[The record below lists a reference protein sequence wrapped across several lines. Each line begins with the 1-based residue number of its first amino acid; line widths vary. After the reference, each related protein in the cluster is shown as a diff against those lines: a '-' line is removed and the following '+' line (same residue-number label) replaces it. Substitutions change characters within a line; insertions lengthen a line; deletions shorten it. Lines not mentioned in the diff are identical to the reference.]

1 MGTQFRCRRSGNVL
15 TFNNPSDIIH
25 VRSCESYEEI
35 KDETNANEA
44 VKVEET
50 HKAQVLVPKKKGRP
64 FKTARV

>member
-1 MGTQFRCRRSGNVL
+1 MGTQFRCKRSGNVL

-35 KDETNANEA
+35 KNETNANEA

-50 HKAQVLVPKKKGRP
+50 PKAQVLKQRGRP
-64 FKTARV
+64 RKVK